1 MRRTTGSSTDV
12 VRSDAIA
19 QWGKVCDQNLRRY
32 FDVTRGFSEVALKT
46 QYTLVEAAGRMF
58 AAGSKVVAGNI
69 GQLTNGEKGGGKR
82 GAKRKP
88 S

>member
-1 MRRTTGSSTDV
+1 MRRTTESSTGA
-12 VRSDAIA
+12 VRNDAIA

-32 FDVTRGFSEVALKT
+32 FDATRGFSEVALKT
-46 QYTLVEAAGRMF
+46 QYTLVEAAGRML
-58 AAGSKVVAGNI
+58 AAGNKVVTGNI
-69 GQLTNGEKGGGKR
+69 GQLDNGKKR